1 MLLLVDENIVEFQ
14 YYSKQI
20 FLLTFEI
27 RMVIFD
33 IRRGKIVLRR
43 GK

>member
-27 RMVIFD
+27 WMVIFD